1 MNNKVYNHMPLC
13 TKLYRVFVHIQM
25 LKMRT
30 CAYVHHPCTLA
41 HTPNCTQECIKSVIY
56 IDKRTHACKSKRKE
70 KKNYKSDKRCSLF

>member
-1 MNNKVYNHMPLC
+1 
-13 TKLYRVFVHIQM
+13 M

-70 KKNYKSDKRCSLF
+70 KTINQTNVAHYFEQN